1 MAHVFISYAPENFE
15 YADLLVRWLEGHGFT
30 PYIDSESE
38 EMPAGKDWRQE
49 IDDAIRD
56 AFALIAV
63 MSPEAKQFEYVTYEW
78 TFALGVGVRVIP
90 IVIEATEL
98 PPRLRAL
105 RHLDFTNR
113 VAYPWDGLF
122 NLLREIQLEY
132 NFTQTSLTQVA
143 SKDVRQIVAD
153 LYSDDPNKLKS
164 AVERLSKIDDW
175 AARESLVQV
184 LRHPVKTVRT
194 AVALALAHTGDVRT
208 IPNLIEAM
216 RSNSKDIQWA
226 ALRALI
232 EVDPDAV
239 LELIL
244 DALRDDTR
252 RTLWTAARVDKGIPR
267 HVFMSYSRR
276 DAPYML
282 RLRDDLQD
290 EQIIVWTDEA
300 LTPGTTS
307 WQIAIENAIENA
319 GCMVVIFSPDAKK
332 SEWVRAEMD
341 YAKMHNITI
350 FPALVRGD
358 EKTAVPFGFTSA
370 QWADLRHKDKQR
382 TEIQRLVMAIH
393 QHLRR
398 FTRARNS

>member
-15 YADLLVRWLEGHGFT
+15 CADLLVRWLEEQGFT
-30 PYIDSESE
+30 PYIDSQSQ
-38 EMPAGKDWRQE
+38 EMPAGKDWRSE
-49 IDDAIRD
+49 LDDAIRD

-63 MSPEAKQFEYVTYEW
+63 MSPEARQFEYVTYEW

-90 IVIEATEL
+90 VIAEATDL
-98 PPRLRAL
+98 PPRLKAL
-105 RHLDFTNR
+105 QHLDFTTR
-113 VAYPWDGLF
+113 TAYPWDSLF
-122 NLLREIQLEY
+122 NMLREIQLEY
-132 NFTQTSLTQVA
+132 NFTQINLPQLA
-143 SKDVRQIVAD
+143 SNDVRQIVAD
-153 LYSDDPNKLKS
+153 LYSDDPAKLKL

-175 AARESLVQV
+175 SARESLVHV

-194 AVALALAHTGDVRT
+194 AVALALANTGDVRT
-208 IPNLIEAM
+208 IPSLIEAM
-216 RSNSKDIQWA
+216 RSSSKDIQWA

-232 EVDPDAV
+232 EVDTDAV

-244 DALRDDTR
+244 DALHDDTR
-252 RTLWTAARVDKGIPR
+252 RAQWTAARIDKGIPR
-267 HVFMSYSRR
+267 HVFMSYSHQ
-276 DAPYML
+276 DASHML

-307 WQIAIENAIENA
+307 WQLAIENAIENA
-319 GCMVVIFSPDAKK
+319 GCMVAIFSPDAKK
-332 SEWVRAEMD
+332 SEWVRAEID
-341 YAKMHNITI
+341 YAKMHKVAI

-370 QWADLRHKDKQR
+370 QWADLRHKTTQR
-382 TEIQRLVMAIH
+382 TELQRLVTAIH

-398 FTRARNS
+398 LNA